1 MYISLIELFRE
12 STRVSFD
19 VFTYLRRRMEWDV
32 PELYFTI
39 IIRLLGIRCVWV
51 FNIFSNAVNILL

>member
-12 STRVSFD
+12 STRVSCD